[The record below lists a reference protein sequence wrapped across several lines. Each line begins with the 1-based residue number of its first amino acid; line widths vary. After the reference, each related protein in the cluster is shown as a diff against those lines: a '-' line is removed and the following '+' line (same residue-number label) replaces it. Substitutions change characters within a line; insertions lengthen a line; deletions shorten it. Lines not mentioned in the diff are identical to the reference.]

1 MQDLPF
7 LANRKVTLPFGV
19 KEQGHEEMDVI
30 PQVQERPDSFLL
42 SCCER
47 RVKCHSAPNLCFPPQ
62 EAWQSMEGGRTHRAV
77 FPPLLQV
84 GLEGQGLHRQ
94 ACEVGGEKT

>member
-1 MQDLPF
+1 MRLIFGELHVSWRVGGYLKVQDLPF

-19 KEQGHEEMDVI
+19 KEQGHEDMDVI

-47 RVKCHSAPNLCFPPQ
+47 RVKCHSAPNLCFPLRKPGKIWR
-62 EAWQSMEGGRTHRAV
+62 EEGPTELFSHRC
-77 FPPLLQV
+77 
-84 GLEGQGLHRQ
+84 HR
-94 ACEVGGEKT
+94 